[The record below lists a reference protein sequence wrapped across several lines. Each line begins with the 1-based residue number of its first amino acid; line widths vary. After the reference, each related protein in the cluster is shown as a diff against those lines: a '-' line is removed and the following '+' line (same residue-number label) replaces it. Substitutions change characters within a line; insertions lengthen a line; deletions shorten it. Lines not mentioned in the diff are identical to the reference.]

1 MWTEDDLHRRH
12 NGEYRRGKDLP
23 PNSP

>member
-12 NGEYRRGKDLP
+12 NGEYQRGKDLP
-23 PNSP
+23 TN